1 MESDDEGIA
10 DLKVEDFMNATG
22 RRLKTKVE
30 SNGDLELFEGLEEH
44 QVYELREIAERYLD
58 LFEETGGFK
67 DYNEEQY

>member
-22 RRLKTKVE
+22 RRLQTTRDD
-30 SNGDLELFEGLEEH
+30 GGLELFEGLEEH

-67 DYNEEQY
+67 DYDEEQY

>member
-1 MESDDEGIA
+1 MSNA

-22 RRLKTKVE
+22 RRLQT
-30 SNGDLELFEGLEEH
+30 SDDGALQLFEGLEED
-44 QVYELREIAERYLD
+44 QVWELREIAERYLD